1 MSTILNLVL
10 LGRASL
16 PYLAAMAPAPRHS
29 LARGAIRGLAWPAR
43 PAS

>member
-16 PYLAAMAPAPRHS
+16 AYLAAMAPAPRRP
-29 LARGAIRGLAWPAR
+29 LARRARRGLASPPQPA
-43 PAS
+43 P